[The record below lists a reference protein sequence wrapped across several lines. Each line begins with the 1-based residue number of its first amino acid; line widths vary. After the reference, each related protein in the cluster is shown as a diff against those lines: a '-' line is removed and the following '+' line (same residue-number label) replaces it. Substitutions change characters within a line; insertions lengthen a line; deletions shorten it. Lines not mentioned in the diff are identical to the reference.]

1 MRSCIHVDECVIE
14 LSDSDAVFSS
24 PLVVRFYGICTK
36 DPAVASIVLE
46 FCSLGDLRTY
56 LDSDVPLGDEQRVT
70 ILMEIAQ
77 VQCPPLSASV
87 SWNPSHL

>member
-1 MRSCIHVDECVIE
+1 MYHVDGCAVEP
-14 LSDSDAVFSS
+14 SDADAVSSS
-24 PLVVRFYGICTK
+24 PLVVRMYGICTT
-36 DPAVASIVLE
+36 DPAVASVVME

-56 LDSDVPLGDEQRVT
+56 LDSDVLLDDEQRVT

-77 VQCPPLSASV
+77 VKCPPLSASV